1 MDYTELWTKRTS
13 NHTNKKIEKNKIKG
27 KGCRKEN
34 GRKKKKKFDFKD
46 CEWYMKNK
54 RQKGTFVG
62 FLKVKSIY

>member
-34 GRKKKKKFDFKD
+34 GRKKKKEIRLLGLRMIYEKQKTKRNICWFFK
-46 CEWYMKNK
+46 
-54 RQKGTFVG
+54 
-62 FLKVKSIY
+62 S